1 MTKLRGKA
9 KAKKRKKDQSVQ
21 KIRKAKYFAS
31 LVEKI
36 VKYDDPILKEKCDP
50 ILKKSE
56 LPDIISELKKTV
68 CSTKNGVGLSAPQL
82 GITKRVFVVRF
93 DTTTNKMETFVNP
106 EIVEE
111 SELKLLAQEGCLSY
125 PDIYCDVE
133 RPYKIRVKY
142 KDANYANQEK
152 WFSGLSARIICHEN
166 DHLSGICLVGDYWRE
181 PKKVSEVEEEKEQ
194 KVPATN

>member
-9 KAKKRKKDQSVQ
+9 KAKKRKKDQAAQ

-31 LVEKI
+31 LIEEI
-36 VKYDDPILKEKCDP
+36 IKYDDSILKEKSDP
-50 ILKKSE
+50 ILSKKE
-56 LPDIISELKKTV
+56 LPDIIKELKKTV
-68 CSTKNGVGLSAPQL
+68 CATKNGVGLSASQL
-82 GITKRVFVVRF
+82 GILKRVFVVRF

-111 SELKLLAQEGCLSY
+111 SELKLLAKEGCLSY

-142 KDANYANQEK
+142 KDANYANKEK
-152 WFSGLSARIICHEN
+152 WFSGLSARIICHET
-166 DHLSGICLVGDYWRE
+166 DHLDGICLVGDYWRE
-181 PKKVSEVEEEKEQ
+181 QQTTDSAEEKELA
-194 KVPATN
+194 VAVEN